1 MLDGVFFIG
10 SALNV
15 KQLSVFNNDERFKQ
29 TIETIESIDKY
40 CPNNMKVMFD
50 TSYSEPNPEYVAEL
64 MARGVRYYWT
74 GINGDVQRLSEAGQ
88 RSLAETIGFI
98 MVLNAFNSY
107 LKTAD
112 IKVKRVYKISGRYKL
127 NEHFVADREDFKDS
141 FVFLPTVDSWMN
153 PEHQKFAGVDRIFE
167 LRLWHMDANLLD
179 TFSKEIYNVLDEM
192 SKYNIDVEHAYY
204 KVLSKY
210 NWTTVKPIGLE
221 GVLAP
226 TGVIIN
232 E

>member
-1 MLDGVFFIG
+1 MVDGLFFIG

-15 KQLSVFNNDERFKQ
+15 KQLSVFNNDERFQQ
-29 TIETIESIDKY
+29 TLETIESIDKY
-40 CPNNMKVMFD
+40 CPSNMKVMFD
-50 TSYSEPNPEYVAEL
+50 TSYSEPNPEYVREL
-64 MARGVRYYWT
+64 MARGVKYYWT
-74 GINGDVQRLSEAGQ
+74 GINGDVQRLSDAGQ

-98 MVLNAFNSY
+98 MVLNAFDSY
-107 LKTAD
+107 RKTAD
-112 IKVKRVYKISGRYKL
+112 IKFKRVYKISGRYKL

-141 FVFLPTVDSWMN
+141 FVFLPTVDSWM
-153 PEHQKFAGVDRIFE
+153 PKQHQEAAGVDRIFE

-179 TFSKEIYNVLDEM
+179 TFFKEIYNILDEM
-192 SKYNIDVEHAYY
+192 AKNNIDVEHAYY

>member
-1 MLDGVFFIG
+1 MVDGVFFIG

-15 KQLSVFNNDERFKQ
+15 KQLSVFNNEERYLQ
-29 TIETIESIDKY
+29 TLETVESIDKY
-40 CPNNMKVMFD
+40 CPSNMKFMFD
-50 TSYSEPNPEYVAEL
+50 TSYAEPNAEYVSKL
-64 MARGVRYYWT
+64 MNLGVKYYWA
-74 GINGDVQRLSEAGQ
+74 GNNPDVQRLSDMGQ

-98 MVLNAFNSY
+98 MMLNAFNDY
-107 LKTAD
+107 RKTAD
-112 IKVKRVYKISGRYKL
+112 IQFKRFYKISGRYKL
-127 NEHFVADREDFKDS
+127 NDKFVPDREDFKDS
-141 FVFLPTVDSWMN
+141 YVFLPTVDSWM
-153 PEHQKFAGVDRIFE
+153 PKSHQESSGVDKIFE

-179 TFSKEIYNVLDEM
+179 IFSIEIYNIFDEM
-192 SKYNIDVEHAYY
+192 SKHNIDVEHAYY

-210 NWTTVKPIGLE
+210 KWTTVKPIGLE

>member
-15 KQLSVFNNDERFKQ
+15 KQLSVFSNEERFLQ
-29 TIETIESIDKY
+29 TLETIESIDKH
-40 CPNNMKVMFD
+40 CPSNMKIMFD
-50 TSYSEPNPEYVAEL
+50 TSYAEPNREYVDEIVK
-64 MARGVRYYWT
+64 RGVNFVWT
-74 GINGDVQRLSEAGQ
+74 GDNPDVQRLSEMGQ

-98 MVLNAFNSY
+98 LLLNVFNKFRDENQ
-107 LKTAD
+107 LQF
-112 IKVKRVYKISGRYKL
+112 KRFYKISGRYKL
-127 NEHFVADREDFKDS
+127 NDNFIPDREDFKDS
-141 FVFLPTVDSWMN
+141 FVFLPTVDSWM
-153 PEHQKFAGVDRIFE
+153 PKAHQDSAGVNKIFE

-179 TFSKEIYNVLDEM
+179 IFSNEIYTIFDEM
-192 SKYNIDVEHAYY
+192 SVCNIDVEHAYY
-204 KVLSKY
+204 KVLNKY
-210 NWTTVKPIGLE
+210 KWTTVKPIGLE

>member
-1 MLDGVFFIG
+1 MVDGVFFIG

-15 KQLSVFNNDERFKQ
+15 KQLSVFNNEERYLQ
-29 TIETIESIDKY
+29 TLDTIESIDKH
-40 CPNNMKVMFD
+40 CPSNMKFMFD
-50 TSYSEPNPEYVAEL
+50 TSYAEPNAEYVAKL
-64 MARGVRYYWT
+64 MNLGVKYYWA
-74 GINGDVQRLSEAGQ
+74 GNHADVQRLSDMGQ

-98 MVLNAFNSY
+98 MMLNAFNDY
-107 LKTAD
+107 RKTAD
-112 IKVKRVYKISGRYKL
+112 IKFKRFYKISGRYKL
-127 NEHFVADREDFKDS
+127 NDNFVPDHEDYKDAY
-141 FVFLPTVDSWMN
+141 VFLPTVDSWM
-153 PEHQKFAGVDRIFE
+153 PKAHQESAGVDRIFE

-179 TFSKEIYNVLDEM
+179 TFSIEIYNIFDEM
-192 SKYNIDVEHAYY
+192 RKHNIDVEHAYY

-210 NWTTVKPIGLE
+210 NWKTVKPIGLE

>member
-1 MLDGVFFIG
+1 MIDGVFFIG

-74 GINGDVQRLSEAGQ
+74 GVNGDVQRLSEAGQ

-107 LKTAD
+107 MKVANLD
-112 IKVKRVYKISGRYKL
+112 VKRIYKISGRYKL
-127 NEHFVADREDFKDS
+127 NEHFIPDREDFKDS
-141 FVFLPTVDSWMN
+141 FVFLPTVGSWM
-153 PEHQKFAGVDRIFE
+153 PEPHQLAAGVDRIFE

-179 TFSKEIYNVLDEM
+179 TFSKEIYNIFDEM

-210 NWTTVKPIGLE
+210 KWTTVKPIGLE

>member
-1 MLDGVFFIG
+1 MVDGVFFIG

-15 KQLSVFNNDERFKQ
+15 KQLSVFNNDERFEQ
-29 TIETIESIDKY
+29 TLQTIESIDKY
-40 CPNNMKVMFD
+40 CPNNVKFMFD
-50 TSYSEPNPEYVAEL
+50 TSYAEPNAEYVARL
-64 MARGVRYYWT
+64 MHLGVKYFWA
-74 GINGDVQRLSEAGQ
+74 GNNSDVQRLSDAGQ
-88 RSLAETIGFI
+88 RSLAETLGFI
-98 MVLNAFNSY
+98 MLLNAFNEY
-107 LKTAD
+107 RKTAD
-112 IKVKRVYKISGRYKL
+112 LQFKRFYKISGRYKL
-127 NEHFVADREDFKDS
+127 NEHFIPDREDFKDS
-141 FVFLPTVDSWMN
+141 FVFLPTVDSWM
-153 PEHQKFAGVDRIFE
+153 PKAHQEAAGVNKIFE

-179 TFSKEIYNVLDEM
+179 TFSTEIYNILDEM

-210 NWTTVKPIGLE
+210 KWTTVKPIGLE